1 MFKRSKTTFNRITDT
16 SDLIKTTVADKLSSV
31 IVTARY
37 GTITIEEYDGGVILP
52 DGTLWDVSNPV
63 LGYATKNGSEQKHLT
78 PLQVKYCEVAYSVG
92 DPTQGDNKPMKIG
105 PRTAAKHMRLYGTR
119 AGEELYGYPRFSEQ
133 EVRTFWK
140 SNKQ

>member
-63 LGYATKNGSEQKHLT
+63 LGYATKKGSDQKHLT
-78 PLQVKYCEVAYSVG
+78 PLKVKYCEVAYSVG
-92 DPTQGDNKPMKIG
+92 DPTQGGNKLDHED
-105 PRTAAKHMRLYGTR
+105 R
-119 AGEELYGYPRFSEQ
+119 S
-133 EVRTFWK
+133 
-140 SNKQ
+140 SNCD